1 MHPVAIFDLVSFL
14 AALTALIVL
23 LGGWR
28 RALKGDTK
36 LLLAGLFTFMLF
48 YSFCLFLEWSGISKA
63 FDAIENF
70 IGALI
75 PMWWA
80 FVFYAFLKEIASHD
94 LQQSETKYRL
104 LVDHQNDLIVKFN
117 LDKQLVFVSPS
128 YCKTFGKTEQELLGQ
143 QFLPFIHEDDRQS
156 ISNSLE
162 KALVP
167 PYSTY
172 HEERVYANTGLRWLA
187 WKANGVLSESGEVE
201 SIIAVGRDITEQKK
215 TEQALVES
223 EERFSLFMDYL
234 PAVVFIKDAEGRA
247 LYVNKHMNDVLGA
260 KDWIGKTALE
270 LFPKEPA
277 KKMVADDKKT
287 LSERYRMIIERVPD
301 RDGVE
306 HIYQTHK
313 FRIDRHSDPPFL
325 GGISMD
331 ITERIHAEEALRESE
346 EKMRLIIESSPI
358 GIGITQGGKYVYVNP
373 KFVEIFG
380 YDCPDEIVEQPI
392 NFLYAPEDKDL
403 IVQRHWDR
411 LAGKEIPSS
420 YEVMGQKKSGQL
432 FNVAL
437 WNTIIDYEGET
448 AVLGFITDTSEAQAL
463 RAQLQRAEKME
474 AVGMLAGGVAHDL
487 NNVLS
492 GLVSYPDLLL
502 MDLPDDSPLRNAVAT
517 IADSGK
523 KAAAIVQDLLTL
535 ARRGVAVT
543 KVVNVNDV
551 ICDYLASPEY
561 KKLKTFYPNA
571 QFNNDLQED
580 LLNVLGSPVHL
591 SKTIMNL
598 VSNAAESL
606 LGDGIVTIST
616 KNQYVDRPIRGYDE
630 VKEGDYVVLR
640 VADNGIG
647 IAADDLEKIFEPF
660 YTKKMMGR
668 SGTGLGMA
676 VVWGTVKDHNGYIDV
691 ESTEGKG
698 TIFELYFPV
707 DRMKAE
713 KEKPALFDEYAGK
726 GESILVVD
734 DVAQQR
740 DIASVL
746 LTKLGYSVDV
756 VASGEEAVEYMKANS
771 TDLLILDMIMAP
783 GIDGLDT
790 YKRIIK
796 LHPGQK
802 AIITSGFS
810 ETDRVKE
817 AQRLGA
823 GQYIKKPYTLE
834 KIGLAVKSEL
844 DR

>member
-1 MHPVAIFDLVSFL
+1 MHPVAIFDLVSFF

-28 RALKGDTK
+28 RTLKGDTK
-36 LLLAGLFTFMLF
+36 LLLAGLFTFTLL

-63 FDAIENF
+63 FEAIEDF

-80 FVFYAFLKEIASHD
+80 FVFYAILKEIASHD
-94 LQQSETKYRL
+94 LQQ
-104 LVDHQNDLIVKFN
+104 
-117 LDKQLVFVSPS
+117 
-128 YCKTFGKTEQELLGQ
+128 
-143 QFLPFIHEDDRQS
+143 
-156 ISNSLE
+156 
-162 KALVP
+162 
-167 PYSTY
+167 
-172 HEERVYANTGLRWLA
+172 
-187 WKANGVLSESGEVE
+187 
-201 SIIAVGRDITEQKK
+201 
-215 TEQALVES
+215 S

-234 PAVVFIKDAEGRA
+234 PAIVFIKDADGRT

-260 KDWIGKTALE
+260 KDWIGKTATE
-270 LFPKEPA
+270 LFPKDPA
-277 KKMVADDKKT
+277 EKMIADDKKT
-287 LSERYRMIIERVPD
+287 LSDGYRMIIERVPD
-301 RDGVE
+301 RNSVE

-313 FRIDRHSDPPFL
+313 FRIDRHGDPPYL
-325 GGISMD
+325 GGIALD

-358 GIGITQGGKYVYVNP
+358 GIGITRGGKYVYVNP

-380 YDCPDEIVEQPI
+380 YNNPDEFVGQPI
-392 NFLYAPEDKDL
+392 NFLYASEDKDL

-420 YEVMGQKKSGQL
+420 YEIMGLKKNGQF

-437 WNTIIDYEGET
+437 WNTTIDYEGEP
-448 AVLGFITDTSEAQAL
+448 AILGFITDISEAQAL
-463 RAQLQRAEKME
+463 RARLQRAEKME

-502 MDLPDDSPLRNAVAT
+502 MDLPDDSPLRNAVST

-543 KVVNVNDV
+543 EVVNVNDV
-551 ICDYLASPEY
+551 IRDYLASPEY
-561 KKLKTFYPNA
+561 EKLKTFYPNA
-571 QFNNDLQED
+571 QFNTDLQED

-606 LGDGIVTIST
+606 PGDGVVTIST

-630 VKEGDYVVLR
+630 VREGDYVVLS
-640 VADNGIG
+640 VADNGVG

-660 YTKKMMGR
+660 YTKKTMGR

-713 KEKPALFDEYAGK
+713 KEKPALFDEYVGK

-740 DIASVL
+740 EIASVL
-746 LTKLGYSVDV
+746 LTKLGYSVEV
-756 VASGEEAVEYMKANS
+756 VASGEEAVEYMQEHS
-771 TDLLILDMIMAP
+771 VDLLVLDMIMAP

-790 YKRIIK
+790 YKRILK

-810 ETDRVKE
+810 ETNRVKE

-834 KIGLAVKSEL
+834 KIGWAVKAEL

>member
-80 FVFYAFLKEIASHD
+80 FVFYASLKEIASHD
-94 LQQSETKYRL
+94 LQQSETKYRF
-104 LVDHQNDLIVKFN
+104 LVDNQNDLIVKFN

-162 KALVP
+162 KSLVP

-172 HEERVYANTGLRWLA
+172 HEERVYADTGLRWLA

-234 PAVVFIKDAEGRA
+234 PAVVFIKDAEGRV
-247 LYVNKHMNDVLGA
+247 LYVNKHMNNVLGA
-260 KDWIGKTALE
+260 KDWIGKMALE

-277 KKMVADDKKT
+277 EKMIADDKKT

-301 RDGVE
+301 REGGE

-325 GGISMD
+325 GGISLD

-358 GIGITQGGKYVYVNP
+358 GIGIAQGGKYVYVNP

-380 YDCPDEIVEQPI
+380 YDCPDEIEEQPI

-403 IVQRHWDR
+403 IVQRHWAR

-420 YEVMGQKKSGQL
+420 YEVMGLKKSGQL

-437 WNTIIDYEGET
+437 WNTIIDFEGES
-448 AVLGFITDTSEAQAL
+448 AILGFITDTSEAQAL

-551 ICDYLASPEY
+551 ICDYLSSPEY

-606 LGDGIVTIST
+606 LGDGVVTIST

-640 VADNGIG
+640 VADSGVG

-707 DRMKAE
+707 ARMKVE
-713 KEKPALFDEYAGK
+713 KEKPALFDEYAGR

-740 DIASVL
+740 EIASVL

-756 VASGEEAVEYMKANS
+756 VASGEEAVEYMKENS
-771 TDLLILDMIMAP
+771 ADLLILDMIMAP

-790 YKRIIK
+790 YKRILK

-802 AIITSGFS
+802 AIITSGYS

-834 KIGLAVKSEL
+834 KIGLAVKAEL
-844 DR
+844 CK